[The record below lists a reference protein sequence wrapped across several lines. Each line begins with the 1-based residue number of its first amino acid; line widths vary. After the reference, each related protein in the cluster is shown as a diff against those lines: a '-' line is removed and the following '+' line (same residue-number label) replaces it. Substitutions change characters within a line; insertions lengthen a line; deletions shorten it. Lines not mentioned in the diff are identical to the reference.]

1 MYTRTVSLS
10 CEVDQRM
17 LPAHLADC
25 LRQINA
31 RTVKI
36 DKDLV
41 SFTGGVFGAGGR
53 GDILIPFGFGD
64 LTIDSNS
71 RQLRYRLSFRQLFI
85 GTTVLVAF
93 IVGLTSYWYRW
104 WDGLIVGIIGWV
116 WLVGLNLFI
125 GLPRFRKFVHS
136 AIETAPH
143 TNR

>member
-1 MYTRTVSLS
+1 
-10 CEVDQRM
+10 M

-36 DKDLV
+36 DKGLV
-41 SFTGGVFGAGGR
+41 SFTGGVLGAGSR

-85 GTTVLVAF
+85 GATLLVAF
-93 IVGLTSYWYRW
+93 IAGLGLCWYRW
-104 WDGLIVGIIGWV
+104 PDGLIFGIIGWA

-125 GLPRFRKFVHS
+125 GLPRFKKFVQN
-136 AIETAPH
+136 AIETAPR